1 MKPSVS
7 PIAPGAIPHTLIF
20 LGPNSLD
27 KCRVKASIAAFA
39 GPAWDY
45 NATPHVYRVELI
57 LIIVPPF

>member
-1 MKPSVS
+1 VS

-39 GPAWDY
+39 GPA
-45 NATPHVYRVELI
+45 
-57 LIIVPPF
+57 